1 MPSLRKFL
9 KPRLFAV
16 YALGFGLLWLAEPT
30 PYALVVGLLPI
41 VAGEGMRLWAT
52 GYLHKNDALTV
63 SGPYALLR
71 HPLYLGTLVV
81 VSGFGLMAAT
91 LPCLALYV
99 AFLLFFVTYYMPYKE
114 RIEGA
119 RLEGLYGDAF
129 RRYAV
134 SVPSLVPR
142 LHPYRPLG
150 DEKPAEIS
158 WRAERFADNHEVGTA
173 LAIGMGML
181 AMVARWALP

>member
-16 YALGFGLLWLAEPT
+16 YALGFGLLWLAQPT
-30 PYALVVGLLPI
+30 PYALAIGLLPI

-63 SGPYALLR
+63 AGPYAFVR
-71 HPLYLGTLVV
+71 HPLYLGTLLIAT
-81 VSGFGLMAAT
+81 GFALMAWGVW
-91 LPCLALYV
+91 PSALYAV
-99 AFLLFFVTYYMPYKE
+99 FLVVYFGYYLPYKN

-119 RLEGLYGDAF
+119 RLEQAYGDAF

-134 SVPSLVPR
+134 AVPALLPR
-142 LHPYRPLG
+142 FTAYRPLAG
-150 DEKPAEIS
+150 ERAATPR
-158 WRAERFADNHEVGTA
+158 WTAERFRDNHEVGTA
-173 LAIGMGML
+173 LAISSGVVG
-181 AMVARWALP
+181 MVARWALV